1 MDASLTEQ
9 RRVSDEGFR
18 IVKLCCQGRMIE
30 RVTALDVTV
39 PEKKAPANYVP
50 AAAVIRRGQA
60 LSGIIGRKARA
71 GGCLSL
77 VYKPRAQPLD
87 ALETG
92 RLECR
97 RGKWNSTCSGEM
109 RRDVEDHQWRRR
121 LSGL

>member
-1 MDASLTEQ
+1 MLTAYA
-9 RRVSDEGFR
+9 
-18 IVKLCCQGRMIE
+18 M
-30 RVTALDVTV
+30 TV

-71 GGCLSL
+71 GGSLSL
-77 VYKPRAQPLD
+77 VFKCGAQLRD

-92 RLECR
+92 ELECR
-97 RGKWNSTCSGEM
+97 RGERNSTCSGEM
-109 RRDVEDHQWRRR
+109 RRDVEEHQWRRR

>member
-1 MDASLTEQ
+1 M
-9 RRVSDEGFR
+9 
-18 IVKLCCQGRMIE
+18 
-30 RVTALDVTV
+30 TV
-39 PEKKAPANYVP
+39 PAEEGPANYVP
-50 AAAVIRRGQA
+50 AAAVIRRVRA

-92 RLECR
+92 QLECR

-109 RRDVEDHQWRRR
+109 RRDVEEHQWRRR